1 MTVPGP
7 AYRKRAP
14 SEPAVAG
21 EERRGRTDYAG
32 AVYGSLLAAS
42 VIAASGVHGEH
53 PRLSLIV
60 LLLVT
65 GVVFWAAHV
74 YARVAGEREAGR
86 DVSWRQV
93 RAVGRHEWSIVEAAA
108 LPALA
113 VLVSPWLGTG
123 ENAWLALGVAVAQ
136 QVAWATLGARRAG
149 ASPRQI
155 LVEGS
160 VNLVLGLLIVVAKAA
175 VGH

>member
-1 MTVPGP
+1 VPEP
-7 AYRKRAP
+7 PKDVRAP
-14 SEPAVAG
+14 ADP
-21 EERRGRTDYAG
+21 GRTDYAG

-42 VIAASGVHGEH
+42 VIAASDVHGAH

-65 GVVFWAAHV
+65 GIVFWLAHV
-74 YARVAGEREAGR
+74 YAHLVGEREAGLA
-86 DVSWRQV
+86 VSWYEV
-93 RAVGRHEWSIVEAAA
+93 RRVGRHEWSIVEAAV

-123 ENAWLALGVAVAQ
+123 ENAWLAIGVAVAQ
-136 QVAWATLGARRAG
+136 QVTWAVLGARRAG
-149 ASPRQI
+149 ASRRQI
-155 LVEGS
+155 SVEAA
-160 VNLVLGLLIVVAKAA
+160 VNLALGLLIVVAKVA